1 MITTKIPLFNYTQ
14 VTISLVLKSFR
25 VTFVQGSSSR
35 PSHFR
40 RPYQPPDHV
49 HRTPQS
55 REDLEVAVICT
66 LLIEYDA
73 ICLAFD
79 KFWDEEG
86 DVYGKARND
95 SNRYTTGRIGRVD
108 VVLAHYTALRL
119 VVLAG
124 ICAGVPSQEK
134 ENDILLGD
142 VVISETVIQY
152 DFGRQYPGEFSTKVS
167 IADGLGRADAS
178 IRTQVEAFESDHE
191 RDRLINRAANVLTE
205 IHDKGKKKRRPVDYS
220 CPHPSTDLLFE
231 FSYLHRHQGS
241 SDCGCSTTQACN
253 VAVAT
258 ACEELNCGASYFVHR
273 PRLERLVSNQDDAA
287 FAELEIFV
295 GCIGSG
301 DTVMKSG
308 ERRDKMA
315 KKHGIIA
322 FEIEGAGA
330 WDGAPCVVVKGV
342 CDYADSHKNKKW
354 QRLAAA
360 TAGSVT
366 KAILAGYMQT
376 DKKLHERGGSGQIE
390 ASSPPSS
397 RHGGNVYGSITAK
410 HVVAGGDFSGNNQT
424 FTFS

>member
-1 MITTKIPLFNYTQ
+1 MSAEPT
-14 VTISLVLKSFR
+14 R
-25 VTFVQGSSSR
+25 
-35 PSHFR
+35 
-40 RPYQPPDHV
+40 
-49 HRTPQS
+49 PQS
-55 REDLEVAVICT
+55 REDFEVAVICA
-66 LLIEYDA
+66 LPIEYDA

-86 DVYGKARND
+86 DVYRKARND

-108 VVLAHYTALRL
+108 VVLAQSAGMGKVAMANLMNGLMSSYTALRL

-142 VVISETVIQY
+142 VVISKTVIQY

-167 IADGLGRADAS
+167 IADGLG
-178 IRTQVEAFESDHE
+178 
-191 RDRLINRAANVLTE
+191 LLTE
-205 IHDKGKKKRRPVDYS
+205 IQDKGKKKRRPVDYS

-231 FSYLHRHQGS
+231 SSYLHRHQGS

-258 ACEELNCGASYFVHR
+258 ACEELNCDASYLVHR
-273 PRLERLVSNQDDAA
+273 PRLEQLVSNQDDAT

-301 DTVMKSG
+301 DTVIKSG

-354 QRLAAA
+354 QRFAAA
-360 TAGSVT
+360 TAASVT

-376 DKKLHERGGSGQIE
+376 DKKLHDRGGSGQIE
-390 ASSPPSS
+390 ASSPSS

>member
-1 MITTKIPLFNYTQ
+1 MSAEPT
-14 VTISLVLKSFR
+14 R
-25 VTFVQGSSSR
+25 
-35 PSHFR
+35 
-40 RPYQPPDHV
+40 
-49 HRTPQS
+49 PQS
-55 REDLEVAVICT
+55 REDLEIAVICA
-66 LLIEYDA
+66 LPIEYDA

-95 SNRYTTGRIGRVD
+95 SNRYTAGRIGRVD
-108 VVLAHYTALRL
+108 VVLAQSAGMGKVAMANLMNGLMSSYTALRL

-142 VVISETVIQY
+142 VVISKTVIQY
-152 DFGRQYPGEFSTKVS
+152 DFGRQYPGEFRTKVS

-191 RDRLINRAANVLTE
+191 RDRLINRAAKVLTE
-205 IHDKGKKKRRPVDYS
+205 IQDKGKKKRRPVDYS

-231 FSYLHRHQGS
+231 SSYLHRHQGS

-258 ACEELNCGASYFVHR
+258 ACEELNCDASYLVHR
-273 PRLERLVSNQDDAA
+273 PRLERLVSNQDDAT

-354 QRLAAA
+354 QRFAAA
-360 TAGSVT
+360 TAASVT
-366 KAILAGYMQT
+366 KVILAGYMQT
-376 DKKLHERGGSGQIE
+376 DKKLHDRGGSGQIE
-390 ASSPPSS
+390 ASPPSS

>member
-1 MITTKIPLFNYTQ
+1 MKQAIEPTKSGTRLH
-14 VTISLVLKSFR
+14 
-25 VTFVQGSSSR
+25 G
-35 PSHFR
+35 
-40 RPYQPPDHV
+40 
-49 HRTPQS
+49 
-55 REDLEVAVICT
+55 CM
-66 LLIEYDA
+66 
-73 ICLAFD
+73 
-79 KFWDEEG
+79 DEEC
-86 DVYGKARND
+86 VAIEGKTLYNSGSFSIDKATPDTWGRSIVNGG
-95 SNRYTTGRIGRVD
+95 RPTTGPRVRGHGQGRD
-108 VVLAHYTALRL
+108 GEPDGLMSSYTALRL

-231 FSYLHRHQGS
+231 FSYLHRHQRS

-330 WDGAPCVVVKGV
+330 GWP
-342 CDYADSHKNKKW
+342 
-354 QRLAAA
+354 QRRL
-360 TAGSVT
+360 
-366 KAILAGYMQT
+366 
-376 DKKLHERGGSGQIE
+376 DR
-390 ASSPPSS
+390 
-397 RHGGNVYGSITAK
+397 
-410 HVVAGGDFSGNNQT
+410 
-424 FTFS
+424 